1 MKTGIFMPLFH
12 ILLFCC
18 EGQASKWML
27 AEAGSFMALQ
37 FTTIFFLIV
46 MLLLFQLL
54 KGNSRRVLLLL
65 GSILF
70 ICYEGG
76 ILGIAAIVFV
86 TLFTWKAGEVLFLD
100 SGAFEEK
107 RRKKIG
113 ACIVISILSL
123 TLFGWKYIPWIA
135 QQLGMDLGGAGLL
148 LPVPIGLSFYVFQAI
163 SYIADLYL
171 GRIQPEKSLTS
182 FALYMT
188 WFPKWMSGPIERA
201 ENFIGQLK
209 YLGNIR
215 PYSFNRI
222 TTAASFLVW
231 GLFMKLL
238 IADKAGK
245 VADTV
250 FGDISSMG
258 AVAIVAGSLLYTVQ
272 IYCDFAGYTNI
283 VMGIS
288 KFFGIDLTQNFR
300 TPYMA
305 ENIVDF
311 WRRWHISLSSFLRQY
326 IYIPLGGNRKG
337 AVRKYINMLAVFLI
351 CGMWHGAG
359 LSFIVWGLLHAFYN
373 IAASFLKGS
382 RFKFLTE
389 GMIGRLITFCSVSI
403 AWIFFRAESLTQAL
417 AFIKGMIPAFS
428 GVLFTEGL
436 TVNSKAV
443 LGLGIIDWWILGIG
457 ILVLAMFDAY
467 AYRKDSTPPL
477 VMIERLSPNRRI
489 VLLAVVLSLVLIFGE
504 YGSGEEIRKF
514 VYMNF

>member
-1 MKTGIFMPLFH
+1 
-12 ILLFCC
+12 
-18 EGQASKWML
+18 ML
-27 AEAGSFMALQ
+27 ARAGSFMALQ

-54 KGNSRRVLLLL
+54 KGNSRRVLLFL

-76 ILGIAAIVFV
+76 IPGIAAIVFV
-86 TLFTWKAGEVLFLD
+86 TLFTWKAGEVLFSD
-100 SGAFEEK
+100 RAAFEEDSS
-107 RRKKIG
+107 KKTG
-113 ACIVISILSL
+113 TCIVIAVLSA

-135 QQLGMDLGGAGLL
+135 AQLGADMGEAGLL
-148 LPVPIGLSFYVFQAI
+148 LPVPVGLSFYTFQAI
-163 SYIADLYL
+163 SYIADLYM
-171 GRIQPEKSLTS
+171 GRIQPEKSLLN

-201 ENFIGQLK
+201 EMFLGQLK

-215 PYSFNRI
+215 AYSFSRI
-222 TTAASFLVW
+222 TTASSFLVW
-231 GLFMKLL
+231 GLFMKLV

-245 VADTV
+245 IADTV
-250 FGDISSMG
+250 FGGASSMG
-258 AVAIVAGSLLYTVQ
+258 AVALITGSFFYTVQ

-288 KFFGIDLTQNFR
+288 KFFGIDLTQNFK

-311 WRRWHISLSSFLRQY
+311 WRRWHISLSSFLRHY

-337 AVRKYINMLAVFLI
+337 LVRKNINMLAVFLV

-373 IAASFLKGS
+373 IAASILRGS
-382 RFKFLTE
+382 RLRFLTE
-389 GMIGRLITFCSVSI
+389 GMLGRFITFCAVSF
-403 AWIFFRAESLTQAL
+403 AWIFFRAESTAQSLV
-417 AFIKGMIPAFS
+417 FIKGMFPAFS
-428 GVLFTEGL
+428 KVEFMQGID
-436 TVNSKAV
+436 VNSAAV
-443 LGLGIIDWWILGIG
+443 LGLGIIDWWILGIA
-457 ILVLAMFDAY
+457 ILVLVIFDAV

-477 VMIERLSPNRRI
+477 VMIESLTPNRRM